1 MPELVGWFPRKIGH
15 LDVLT
20 KQIKIRH
27 VFIVIGTFLQ
37 TYLENRQILTTIDFE
52 IHEIGRP

>member
-1 MPELVGWFPRKIGH
+1 MVGWFPRKIGH

-52 IHEIGRP
+52 IHEIGRL